1 MTELEIFEQLKQKV
15 LLKYQEHYPY
25 FQGNWENFSSQ
36 DIQNLIVLIEE
47 NTKQNVSEKWIYTHL
62 KPETNSKLP
71 RKDMLDILSLFS
83 GFSGWDEFMFKNRE
97 VVSEEKLILPKKKNK
112 AIFIFI
118 AILIV
123 GIIIVILLYS
133 NKKSTQKFKLKN
145 EFTQETIQ
153 AKDVKAYKI
162 ENNEKIQIPIRN
174 AEVEVEAIDE
184 NTKIIVES
192 PYYKKQE
199 IKVNS
204 NSERSEIVLKP
215 DDFAMML
222 KAFMQSDI
230 KDWETR
236 KVQLDK
242 ILSEDLEVIVMLK
255 DNLGAEYF
263 DKKEFSQ
270 KLIVP
275 TESVK
280 KMQIIEIKNAE
291 NGKIEFIRIKQ

>member
-1 MTELEIFEQLKQKV
+1 MTELEIFEKLKQKV
-15 LLKYQEHYPY
+15 LLKYQEHFPY
-25 FQGNWENFSSQ
+25 FQGNWKNFSSQ
-36 DIQNLIVLIEE
+36 DIQNLIALIEE

-71 RKDMLDILSLFS
+71 RKDMLDILSQFS
-83 GFSGWDEFMFKNRE
+83 GFSGWDEFQFKNRE
-97 VVSEEKLILPKKKNK
+97 VVSEEKAVLPKKKGTK
-112 AIFIFI
+112 KFIVFG
-118 AILIV
+118 ILIAL
-123 GIIIVILLYS
+123 IIVVFLIYS
-133 NKKSTQKFKLKN
+133 NKKATQKFQLKN

-162 ENNEKIQIPIRN
+162 ENNERIQIPIKN
-174 AEVEVEAIDE
+174 AEVEVEAKDE
-184 NTKIIVES
+184 NTKIVVES
-192 PYYKKQE
+192 PYYNKQE

-204 NSERSEIVLKP
+204 NSGKTEILLKP

-222 KAFMQSDI
+222 KAFMKSDI

-236 KVQLDK
+236 KIQLDK
-242 ILSEDLEVIVMLK
+242 ILSEDLEVIMMLK

-280 KMQIIEIKNAE
+280 KMQILEIKNDE
-291 NGKIEFIRIKQ
+291 KGKIEFIRLKQ